1 MEFYEK
7 LQELRRERGLTQEE
21 LADILF
27 VSRTTVSKWE
37 SGRGYPNIDSLR
49 DISKYFSVS
58 IDDLLSGERLLSIAE
73 KEGKS
78 KIKSICGMI
87 YGLSDIFCVLL
98 IILPLYPNELDGFVY
113 SVNLLNYE
121 SVSSL
126 NLYILWTLLTSLVA
140 LGVVRLVTLRKGT
153 EKASKWVSYIS
164 ASVSVATVLY
174 LALTRVVYGV
184 VVSFILLIIKII
196 LLFKESDK

>member
-1 MEFYEK
+1 MEFNEK

-87 YGLSDIFCVLL
+87 YGLSDIFYVLL

-140 LGVVRLVTLRKGT
+140 LGVVRLVMLRKGT
-153 EKASKWVSYIS
+153 ENASKWISYIS